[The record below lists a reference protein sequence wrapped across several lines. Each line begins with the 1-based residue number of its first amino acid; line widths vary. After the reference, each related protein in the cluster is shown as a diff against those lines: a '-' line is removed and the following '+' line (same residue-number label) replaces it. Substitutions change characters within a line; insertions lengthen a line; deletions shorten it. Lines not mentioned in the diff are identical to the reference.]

1 MEAVHSELGLQG
13 ASMHMEAA
21 LLVTQALIIHLLYL
35 CLFLDHT
42 YVCPHRGVS
51 CNQLTTEEKAKL
63 GSWIS
68 WLDM

>member
-42 YVCPHRGVS
+42 YV
-51 CNQLTTEEKAKL
+51 
-63 GSWIS
+63 
-68 WLDM
+68 